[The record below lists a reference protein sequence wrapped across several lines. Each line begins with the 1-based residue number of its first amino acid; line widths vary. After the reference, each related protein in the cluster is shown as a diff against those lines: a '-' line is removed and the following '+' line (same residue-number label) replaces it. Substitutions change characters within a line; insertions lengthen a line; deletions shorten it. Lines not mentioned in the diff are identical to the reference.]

1 MDFTKRRWLIFRGL
15 LPCQSLH
22 WLAVCVERFAAPMAA
37 HIQSVTGGEAPNLS
51 IIFTIANA
59 VGPITMISGGFFND
73 KLGPKWVGLL
83 GGVLFGAGMIFSG
96 IAQSVPVLLLT
107 YGLGVGLGV
116 GLVYG
121 CTVSNSVKFFPD
133 KRGLVGGISYGFLW
147 DQLGHRAYS
156 CKRPDRTL

>member
-1 MDFTKRRWLIFRGL
+1 MMDFTKRRWLILGASCL
-15 LPCQSLH
+15 VNLCIGSLYA
-22 WLAVCVERFAAPMAA
+22 WSVFAAPMAA
-37 HIQSVTGGEAPNLS
+37 HIQSVTGGEAPNLA

-73 KLGPKWVGLL
+73 KLGPKWVIFL

-96 IAQSVPVLLLT
+96 FAQSVPVLLLT

-133 KRGLVGGISYGFLW
+133 KRGLVGGYLRLPMGSARSSCLFL
-147 DQLGHRAYS
+147 QT
-156 CKRPDRTL
+156 P